1 MIVRLWKGR
10 KGKKKGWI
18 ELRFRVKK
26 EKQMHTL
33 LSKYVGSFIE
43 FESIEEALLANF
55 VLDRLP
61 SRWRREVNKFIQSYI
76 SLYRYKKR

>member
-1 MIVRLWKGR
+1 MIIRILR
-10 KGKKKGWI
+10 KRKGWI

-43 FESIEEALLANF
+43 FESIEEVLLANF

>member
-1 MIVRLWKGR
+1 MIIRLWKGR
-10 KGKKKGWI
+10 KGWI
-18 ELRFRVKK
+18 ELRFRVKT
-26 EKQMHTL
+26 EKQMKTL
-33 LSKYVGSFIE
+33 LRKYVGSFIE
-43 FESIEEALLANF
+43 FESIEEALLGNF